1 MLNLKKQIL
10 NHKIKKIIKQY
21 PFVLF
26 IQCNNVTPKNWSSIK
41 DKLSKLGIIKTLKI
55 KNKIARQL
63 LKQID
68 YTKSIIID
76 SNPKSIA
83 LNSVLQGKTLMI
95 GCPIVE
101 QLPGIHAI
109 LEKNKNLLFTGGLFQ
124 NQVMTHLDF
133 DKIIKLD
140 KFTFTTFIQRCSSPI
155 QSLVSLQNF
164 RNLSHFTFVQN
175 SLLQTLNTHKE
186 LVSNLKTKV
195 SEQ

>member
-41 DKLSKLGIIKTLKI
+41 DQLSKLGIIKTLKI
-55 KNKIARQL
+55 KNQIARQL
-63 LKQID
+63 LKETD

-83 LNSVLQGKTLMI
+83 LNSVLQGSTLMI

-101 QLPGIHAI
+101 QLPGIYTI
-109 LEKNKNLLFTGGLFQ
+109 LEKNKSLLFTGGLFQ
-124 NQVMTHLDF
+124 NQVITHLDF
-133 DKIIKLD
+133 EKIVKLD
-140 KFTFTTFIQRCSSPI
+140 KFIFTTFIQRCSSPI
-155 QSLVSLQNF
+155 QSLLSLQNF
-164 RNLSHFTFVQN
+164 TSLSHFTSVQK
-175 SLLQTLNTHKE
+175 SLLQTLNTRKQ
-186 LVSNLKTKV
+186 LICNLKTKV
-195 SEQ
+195 ID

>member
-10 NHKIKKIIKQY
+10 NHKIKKILKQY

-109 LEKNKNLLFTGGLFQ
+109 LEKNKNLLFTGGL
-124 NQVMTHLDF
+124 
-133 DKIIKLD
+133 
-140 KFTFTTFIQRCSSPI
+140 
-155 QSLVSLQNF
+155 
-164 RNLSHFTFVQN
+164 
-175 SLLQTLNTHKE
+175 LNTQPSPK
-186 LVSNLKTKV
+186 SIFGKG
-195 SEQ
+195 